1 MRQYN
6 LKSFQA
12 FCRYFMLGIGL
23 LMATQTTYGE
33 FAMSIPNAYFFEFDG
48 MNGETIKLGDFT
60 GKVIL
65 VVNTA
70 SQCGFTP
77 QYGELEILYEKYKDK
92 GFLVIGVPSNNFGNQ
107 EFATEKEVKTFTH
120 TKYAI
125 TFPLTA
131 ITNVKGENAHPFY
144 QWAKN
149 QVGFIGSP
157 KWNFHK
163 YLIDKN
169 GHLVEWFSS
178 KTSPTSKKITA
189 AVEKAL
195 AS

>member
-1 MRQYN
+1 
-6 LKSFQA
+6 
-12 FCRYFMLGIGL
+12 
-23 LMATQTTYGE
+23 
-33 FAMSIPNAYFFEFDG
+33 MSIPNAYFFEFDG
-48 MNGETIKLGDFT
+48 MNGETIKLDDSA

-77 QYGELEILYEKYKDK
+77 QYAKLQTLYERYKDK
-92 GFLVIGVPSNNFGNQ
+92 GFVVIGVPSNNFGNQ
-107 EFATEKEVKTFTH
+107 EFCTAKEVSHFTH

-125 TFPLTA
+125 TFPLTT
-131 ITNVKGENAHPFY
+131 ITNVKGEDAHPFY
-144 QWAKN
+144 QWAEN
-149 QVGFIGSP
+149 QVGFLGSP

-178 KTSPTSKKITA
+178 ATSPTSKKVTTA
-189 AVEKAL
+189 IEKAL
-195 AS
+195 AD